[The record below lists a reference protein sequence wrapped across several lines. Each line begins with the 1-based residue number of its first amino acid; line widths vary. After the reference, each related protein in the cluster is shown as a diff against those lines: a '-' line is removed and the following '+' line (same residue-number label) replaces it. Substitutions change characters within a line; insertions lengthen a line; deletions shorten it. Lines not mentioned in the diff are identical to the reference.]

1 MMGLWYYIIESTLYQ
16 GGKGST
22 KMATD
27 RVILN
32 IQLLRPQAD
41 LLEKIARMRTGQTD
55 PALSVD
61 LGRYIFDLLNRDI
74 SSCIREI
81 HARRGG

>member
-1 MMGLWYYIIESTLYQ
+1 
-16 GGKGST
+16 
-22 KMATD
+22 MATD

-41 LLEKIARMRTGQTD
+41 LLEKIARLKTGQTD
-55 PALSVD
+55 PALPLD
-61 LGRYIFDLLNRDI
+61 LGRYIFDLLNRDM